1 LIFVLVRILSTRN
14 VLNTSDQDV
23 ALWPEDCESG
33 ATNAGEPDTQLAVAL
48 LAAGMTQS
56 YIRTK
61 CGFRTARECAAFCR
75 DEDVR
80 REASEL
86 AGDRVRRL
94 GRLATVGLEK
104 ILRTPQTDLRAF
116 VLALRTALEVS
127 GELRRDHSPAVK
139 RVPELTSVE
148 LGELIAATR
157 SELESRI
164 SRRRQDV
171 ERIGAESAAESGT

>member
-1 LIFVLVRILSTRN
+1 MNHPDS
-14 VLNTSDQDV
+14 DV
-23 ALWPEDCESG
+23 ALWPEDCETG
-33 ATNAGEPDTQLAVAL
+33 ITNEGEPDTQLAVAL

-56 YIRTK
+56 FIRQK
-61 CGFRTARECAAFCR
+61 CGFSSARECAAFCR
-75 DEDVR
+75 DEEVR
-80 REASEL
+80 REAAEL

-127 GELRRDHSPAVK
+127 GDLRRDHSPAVK
-139 RVPELTSVE
+139 RVPELSSVE

-157 SELESRI
+157 SELDARI
-164 SRRRQDV
+164 SRRRDV
-171 ERIGAESAAESGT
+171 QQLIAGKSAAESGT

>member
-1 LIFVLVRILSTRN
+1 MSDP
-14 VLNTSDQDV
+14 DQDV
-23 ALWPEDCESG
+23 ALWPEDCEPG

-48 LAAGMTQS
+48 IAAGMTQS

-61 CGFRTARECAAFCR
+61 CGFSSARECAAFCR
-75 DEDVR
+75 DDEVR

-127 GELRRDHSPAVK
+127 GDLRRDHSPAVK
-139 RVPELTSVE
+139 RVPELSSVE

-157 SELESRI
+157 SELDARI
-164 SRRRQDV
+164 SRRRDAQSL
-171 ERIGAESAAESGT
+171 IAGESAAESGT

>member
-1 LIFVLVRILSTRN
+1 MTPDN
-14 VLNTSDQDV
+14 DV
-23 ALWPEDCESG
+23 QLWPEDAETG
-33 ATNAGEPDTQLAVAL
+33 VTNDEGPDAQLAIAL
-48 LAAGMTQS
+48 LAAGMTQA

-80 REASEL
+80 REAAEL
-86 AGDRVRRL
+86 AGARVQRL

-104 ILRTPQTDLRAF
+104 ILKTPQTDLRAF

-127 GELRRDHSPAVK
+127 GELRRDHSPPAKSV
-139 RVPELTSVE
+139 RELSSVE

-157 SELESRI
+157 SELEARLSM
-164 SRRRQDV
+164 RRA
-171 ERIGAESAAESGT
+171 GSAALPAMNASASDT